1 MTERLKEDSRKKGEA
16 FSFFIS
22 ILRKYRLQ
30 KEAKKRKTSFQIK
43 IFMLL
48 ILVSI
53 IFQRVRAE
61 EHSNSYLE
69 NSAITLLPQDIV
81 FEYNS
86 TFSKQSFTVELSNIE
101 LDVFNSVN
109 LFFKQEGDKT
119 DESLKVVFLFNGTGI
134 EFIIS
139 RLYQDQQEHNLTQA
153 FVYPDKFNGT
163 MNLTITCEGQT
174 SYSHSGSLQIFCTT
188 AIKAV
193 EIPLLSDTAITLP
206 IVPNSLSFRGSVASP
221 VSRCVMTAFYNTKK
235 LDKLNVSLSFTSN
248 SFTAFSQ
255 YIEVELNNQVVVTE
269 EFDDGITTTLTSILP
284 IDTGLNFLS
293 FHFIVSMSVDVFHFT
308 DIQIDGFIFSFE
320 DSLPENILSYNH
332 WEGDEIDHTFD
343 LSILKPVASNSHQ
356 QILHINLNYGCLGSI
371 ISPAYYELYSGTE
384 IYSGELTESEQS
396 QSQSIEI
403 NTFTTTYDV
412 PLLFRIHGSVEGEGI
427 FFILNTSTIEIK
439 PILEFTDEAT
449 EQFESVFTKEE
460 IIPSSISE
468 TVTRTYFDVFSTA
481 SYATRCNLSL
491 SLTLFTET
499 YFPVEQININLRV
512 DNQKLFFVSI
522 KNRKEIDITNELT
535 ILWGY
540 HEVEL
545 TLVIYMRGT
554 AITLQNV
561 RYTLIPSTIFE
572 LPTYN
577 NPVNNETSEPKKV
590 INPSKPLFMG
600 IEYGVDGLMIV
611 IFIWHFFSKK
621 NRKKEDLIEGGE
633 IVELQMEGYDLHRG
647 HYSKFKRSVKGWRLE
662 KKVSILKTTLLPI
675 SLFYLA
681 GKIIVLNFLTDQM
694 NIIATNGIFNLKS
707 TSLSWGYLG
716 FAVCVYLSTL
726 ELFCIFVLVT
736 RSTFYEDYFDA
747 IKLLG
752 RILTFP
758 FIISWILLFLYISRN
773 THSFSTW
780 NTGLLFLCFL
790 IMHFFSRRL
799 GKAII
804 KKHEFVF
811 YNFKKTGRMKV
822 KLIKNESYPSPL
834 NPSNPLGNPSI
845 SSGNWS
851 EKELEKYKML
861 LFTTIVSKI
870 RPNVPVSPHR
880 LAALAAIPM
889 ELIEKLLL
897 ELCNNNPALGKYYH
911 TEQVFIRHLDSN
923 KEALDLRNTSQ
934 RQNDE
939 NNEDNYPTSKHEI
952 IPSSNNSFHYLNTGA
967 RNDTNEVNSP
977 MKLEEQS
984 SLFKSKLLIFCS
996 KIKHK
1001 FKSYFTKDVLE
1012 HVKINGTLPFV
1023 SGIVLSLFLFLPVFF
1038 LSYKIFLYNPW
1049 INIILV
1055 GVGVF
1060 LIVELINITLR
1071 HIVGYDKKGC
1081 TIEQTM
1087 MK

>member
-1 MTERLKEDSRKKGEA
+1 M
-16 FSFFIS
+16 
-22 ILRKYRLQ
+22 
-30 KEAKKRKTSFQIK
+30 
-43 IFMLL
+43 
-48 ILVSI
+48 
-53 IFQRVRAE
+53 IFQRVNAE

-86 TFSKQSFTVELSNIE
+86 TFSNQSFTVELSHIE
-101 LDVFNSVN
+101 LDVFNCFN

-119 DESLKVVFLFNGTGI
+119 DGSLKVVFLFDGAGI

-153 FVYPDKFNGT
+153 FVYPVKFNGT

-174 SYSHSGSLQIFCTT
+174 SYFHSGSLQIFCTT

-193 EIPLLSDTAITLP
+193 EIPFLSDTTTALP
-206 IVPNSLSFRGSVASP
+206 TVPNSLSFGGSIASP
-221 VSRCVMTAFYNTKK
+221 VFRSMMTAFYNAKE
-235 LDKLNVSLSFTSN
+235 LDKLNVSLSFSSN

-269 EFDDGITTTLTSILP
+269 EFDDGITTTLTFILP

-293 FHFIVSMSVDVFHFT
+293 FHFVVSKSVDTFHFT
-308 DIQIDGFIFSFE
+308 DIQIGGFIFSFE

-332 WEGDEIDHTFD
+332 WEGDEINYTFD
-343 LSILKPVASNSHQ
+343 LSILKPVASNNHQ
-356 QILHINLNYGCLGSI
+356 QTLYIELNYGCLGSI
-371 ISPAYYELYSGTE
+371 ISPAYYELYSGIE

-396 QSQSIEI
+396 QSQTIEI
-403 NTFTTTYDV
+403 NTYTTTYDV

-427 FFILNTSTIEIK
+427 FFIFNTSTIEIK

-468 TVTRTYFDVFSTA
+468 TVTRTYFDVFDTT
-481 SYATRCNLSL
+481 SYVTRCDLWLSL
-491 SLTLFTET
+491 ILFTET
-499 YFPVEQININLRV
+499 YFPVEQIDINLRV
-512 DNQKLFFVSI
+512 DNQKLFFGSI
-522 KNRKEIDITNELT
+522 KDRMEINITKELT
-535 ILWGY
+535 ILRGY

-545 TLVIYMRGT
+545 TLVIYMSGT

-561 RYTLIPSTIFE
+561 RYTLIPSTIVGF
-572 LPTYN
+572 PTYS
-577 NPVNNETSEPKKV
+577 NPVNDETSEPKNA

-600 IEYGVDGLMIV
+600 IEYGVDCLMIV
-611 IFIWHFFSKK
+611 FFIWHFFSKK
-621 NRKKEDLIEGGE
+621 KERKEDLMEGGE
-633 IVELQMEGYDLHRG
+633 IVELQMEGYNLHRG
-647 HYSKFKRSVKGWRLE
+647 HYSNFRRSVKGWRLE
-662 KKVSILKTTLLPI
+662 KNISILKTILLPI
-675 SLFYLA
+675 SLFYLT
-681 GKIIVLNFLTDQM
+681 GKVVVLNFLTDQM
-694 NIIATNGIFNLKS
+694 NIIATNGIFELKS
-707 TSLSWGYLG
+707 PSLSWGYLS

-752 RILTFP
+752 KLLTFP

-773 THSFSTW
+773 THSFSIW

-790 IMHFFSRRL
+790 IMHFFTKKL

-822 KLIKNESYPSPL
+822 KLLKNESYPPSL
-834 NPSNPLGNPSI
+834 NPLNPLGNSSI
-845 SSGNWS
+845 SSGKWS
-851 EKELEKYKML
+851 EKEREKYKML
-861 LFTTIVSKI
+861 LFTTIVYKI

-880 LAALAAIPM
+880 LADLADIPI

-939 NNEDNYPTSKHEI
+939 NNEDNYHTTKHEI
-952 IPSSNNSFHYLNTGA
+952 MPSSKNSFRYPNTEA
-967 RNDTNEVNSP
+967 RNNTNEVKPP

-984 SLFKSKLLIFCS
+984 SLSNSKTLVFYS
-996 KIKHK
+996 KIKYQ

-1012 HVKINGTLPFV
+1012 HVKIYGTLPFV
-1023 SGIVLSLFLFLPVFF
+1023 TQIVLSLFLFLPIFF
-1038 LSYKIFLYNPW
+1038 LSCKIFFYNPW
-1049 INIILV
+1049 INIIFTII
-1055 GVGVF
+1055 GVF
-1060 LIVELINITLR
+1060 LLIELINIILR
-1071 HIVGYDKKGC
+1071 YIVRYDKKGC
-1081 TIEQTM
+1081 TIEQAM